1 MEEIQVNNIVA
12 TASISDK
19 LDLELI
25 NEMIPNSEYNK
36 KRFPGLIYRQKM
48 PKTALLIFSSGKV
61 VCTGARTRKEAKIA
75 ILNVIDLLSK
85 FQINL
90 NKKPDIHIQNIVA
103 TSNLHVKLNLSTI
116 AISLGLENVEYEP
129 EQFPGLVYR
138 VFDPKVVFLIFKSG
152 GIVCT
157 GAKTL
162 EDINTAV
169 KNLKNEL
176 FLGGFIKEGGERS
189 KEKNSKME

>member
-1 MEEIQVNNIVA
+1 MEEININNIVA
-12 TASISDK
+12 TVSISDK
-19 LDLELI
+19 LNLELI
-25 NEMIPNSEYNK
+25 NELIPNSEYNK

-61 VCTGARTRKEAKIA
+61 VCTGAKTMKEAKIA

-85 FQINL
+85 FKIHL
-90 NKKPDIHIQNIVA
+90 NKKPDIFVQNIVA
-103 TSNLHVKLNLSTI
+103 TSSLHAELNLSTI

-138 VFDPKVVFLIFKSG
+138 VIDPKVVFLIFKSG

-157 GAKTL
+157 GAKAV

-169 KNLKNEL
+169 KILKNEL
-176 FLGGFIKEGGERS
+176 FLGGFINKS
-189 KEKNSKME
+189 

>member
-1 MEEIQVNNIVA
+1 MEEIHINNIVA
-12 TASISDK
+12 TASISDE
-19 LDLELI
+19 LDLKHIYENLL
-25 NEMIPNSEYNK
+25 NSEYDK
-36 KRFPGLIYRQKM
+36 KRFPGLIYRLKM

-61 VCTGARTRKEAKIA
+61 VCTGAKTLKEAKKA

-85 FQINL
+85 FQKNL
-90 NKKPDIHIQNIVA
+90 NKNPNIFVQNIVA
-103 TSNLHVKLNLSTI
+103 TSSLHVELNLSTI

-152 GIVCT
+152 GLVCT
-157 GAKTL
+157 GAKTI

-169 KNLKNEL
+169 KILKNEL
-176 FLGGFIKEGGERS
+176 AQGGFINTS
-189 KEKNSKME
+189 

>member
-1 MEEIQVNNIVA
+1 MVEININNIVV
-12 TASISDK
+12 TASISDH
-19 LDLELI
+19 LNIELI
-25 NEMIPNSEYNK
+25 NELIPNSEYNK

-48 PKTALLIFSSGKV
+48 PKTTLLIFSSGMV
-61 VCTGARTRKEAKIA
+61 VCTGARTMKEAKIA

-85 FQINL
+85 FQIQV
-90 NKKPDIHIQNIVA
+90 NKKPNIFVQNIVA
-103 TSNLHVKLNLSTI
+103 TSSLHAELNLSTI

-157 GAKTL
+157 GAKTV

-169 KNLKNEL
+169 KILKNEL
-176 FLGGFIKEGGERS
+176 FLGGFINKS
-189 KEKNSKME
+189 